1 MAIEIDYGSAYVRS
15 NGLKDYLALYELTFS
30 QPSHPTSEQGFSTI
44 DGTGYSAVVGGVTQ
58 NYSATYSD
66 FQYAGST
73 TGLDGSGNPY
83 VSAFIAQA
91 DQSGSI
97 GKLVYTL
104 FNLPT
109 HTLFGDLNV
118 VELGESLGKNYP
130 DPVNKPTE
138 FFYEL
143 GTTHV
148 TISNLT
154 SVLNEGVTGS
164 PAVPID
170 WRTGS
175 SPYDPYD
182 ISNNDVHNVVYPL
195 MAGHGGNGST
205 SGLQHYFNLYGVVY
219 NGAAS
224 TNEVFDSFNGNDTFN
239 LNTGNNVVNFYHSGG
254 AYFGNDVV
262 NGFNSGDLLRFEN
275 DIFATD
281 GAVISATSYNPF
293 TQVSVTTVGAHTVTL
308 NGLTSA
314 LTTSNVDVFA

>member
-66 FQYAGST
+66 WQYAGST
-73 TGLDGSGNPY
+73 TGLDAYNNPY

-109 HTLFGDLNV
+109 HTLFGDLDV
-118 VELGESLGKNYP
+118 VKLGESLSKNYP
-130 DPVNKPTE
+130 DPINKPTE
-138 FFYEL
+138 FFYQL

-148 TISNLT
+148 TISELM

-164 PAVPID
+164 PSVPID

-182 ISNNDVHNVVYPL
+182 ISNNDVHTTIYPL

-205 SGLQHYFNLYGVVY
+205 SGLQHFFDLHGVQY
-219 NGAAS
+219 NGTAADEYFDAFDAGDVFKVGGYTS
-224 TNEVFDSFNGNDTFN
+224 VGDVIDGFDASEDVIDFRGYSHGFVDAADVLNYYSAGVIDNFDS
-239 LNTGNNVVNFYHSGG
+239 L
-254 AYFGNDVV
+254 
-262 NGFNSGDLLRFEN
+262 
-275 DIFATD
+275 
-281 GAVISATSYNPF
+281 
-293 TQVSVTTVGAHTVTL
+293 VTL
-308 NGLTSA
+308 TNLSGTLTS
-314 LTTSNVDVFA
+314 SNFLV

>member
-91 DQSGSI
+91 DQSGGI

-109 HTLFGDLNV
+109 HTLFGDLDV
-118 VELGESLGKNYP
+118 VKLGESLSKNYP
-130 DPVNKPTE
+130 DPINKPTE
-138 FFYEL
+138 FFYQL

-148 TISNLT
+148 TISELM

-164 PAVPID
+164 PSVPID

-182 ISNNDVHNVVYPL
+182 ISNNDVHTTIYPL

-205 SGLQHYFNLYGVVY
+205 SGLQHFFNLYGVQY
-219 NGAAS
+219 NGTSA
-224 TNEVFDSFNGNDTFN
+224 NEVFDGFADDDTFIVGGGNDII
-239 LNTGNNVVNFYHSGG
+239 YD
-254 AYFGNDVV
+254 FGT
-262 NGFNSGDLLRFEN
+262 N
-275 DIFATD
+275 DIVDVSDLDFDGVTD
-281 GAVISATSYNPF
+281 GD
-293 TQVSVTTVGAHTVTL
+293 
-308 NGLTSA
+308 
-314 LTTSNVDVFA
+314 DVFDYYTTTGPTGFDFTISDEDGNTVNIKLATGFSGSFDGDNIFFA